1 MSDEVQKLLE
11 QAQVYQQ
18 QMQGVITQK
27 EALNMQLMEI
37 TKALEEL
44 EKSKE
49 TEVYK
54 LAGPVLIKTKKAEAE
69 KELNEK
75 KDTIGLRVKTLEKSE
90 TRLKEKV
97 EELRKKLTDAS
108 RPSVKAGG

>member
-27 EALNMQLMEI
+27 EALSMQAMEI
-37 TKALEEL
+37 ARALEEL
-44 EKSKE
+44 KKSKE

-54 LAGPVLIKTKKAEAE
+54 LSGPVLIKSNKADVE
-69 KELNEK
+69 KDLKEK
-75 KDTIGLRVKTLEKSE
+75 KETIDLRIKTLEKSE

-108 RPSVKAGG
+108 RSGVKAGG